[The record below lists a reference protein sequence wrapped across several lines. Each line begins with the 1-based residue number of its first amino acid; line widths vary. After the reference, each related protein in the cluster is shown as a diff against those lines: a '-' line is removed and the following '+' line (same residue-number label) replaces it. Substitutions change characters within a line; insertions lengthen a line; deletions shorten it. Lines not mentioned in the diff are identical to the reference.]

1 MENVRK
7 WNYRKIRKI
16 GEGGY
21 GEVYKCRNLITG
33 RLVAIKMIT
42 ILNEIEGVP
51 SYILREVSLLK
62 ELQHENVV
70 GFLDVF
76 SIENLVFL
84 VFEYLDIDL
93 HSLINKMVLDPPVLK
108 AILKQT
114 LLGLAYCHSLN
125 VLHRDLK
132 PNNLL
137 IDLKSNTVKIA
148 DFGLARSSRVP
159 QKEYS
164 RDYAYTPYKAPEL
177 VLGYTEYSTPID
189 VWAVGCIFAEMIT
202 REPLFPGNKRN
213 KLLLIFS
220 LFGTPTEETWPG
232 VTRISEL
239 ASYPKFK
246 PQNLAKTFPDI
257 EPAGVDLLSK
267 MLCLNPQ
274 QRITVNDALKHEYLR
289 GVEKIPLVSHPS
301 SCTFLNFLQRST
313 ILSDIIERKCYL
325 LAKRLLKQDL

>member
-1 MENVRK
+1 MENVRR
-7 WNYRKIRKI
+7 WNYKEIKKI

-33 RLVAIKMIT
+33 QLVAIKMIR
-42 ILNEIEGVP
+42 IRNEVEGVP
-51 SYILREVSLLK
+51 SYIVREVSLLK

-70 GFLDVF
+70 GFREVF

-93 HSLINKMVLDPPVLK
+93 HSFISKMVLDPPVVK
-108 AILKQT
+108 AILKQI
-114 LLGLAYCHSLN
+114 LLGLAYCHSVN

-177 VLGYTEYSTPID
+177 LFGYTEYSTPVD
-189 VWAVGCIFAEMIT
+189 VWALGCIFAEMIT
-202 REPLFPGNKRN
+202 GECLFPGTKRDQ
-213 KLLLIFS
+213 LLVIFS

-232 VTRISEL
+232 VTRIKEL
-239 ASYPKFK
+239 ALYPKFK
-246 PQNLAKTFPDI
+246 AQNLANKFPDL

-267 MLCLNPQ
+267 MLCLNPKH
-274 QRITVNDALKHEYLR
+274 RITINNALEHVYLR
-289 GVEKIPLVSHPS
+289 GVEKEPLVLYPPS
-301 SCTFLNFLQRST
+301 GIFLHILQRSRT
-313 ILSDIIERKCYL
+313 LSDIVERQRYT
-325 LAKRLLKQDL
+325 LAKRLLK